1 MEDGVL
7 TTVRRKY
14 WRASRT
20 LRTWRDALSRSEPV
34 FRSIVIADHLRPAS
48 AIAPVVGGTRRHAE
62 AAVVWLER
70 AHDATPDGGVSYGY
84 FPVSRARGW
93 NVSYPETTGY
103 IMTSLVRFAEK
114 TGRQDLLDRAFR
126 MALWEAEIQM
136 PSGAVQGGAL
146 TTPDK
151 QTPAAFNTGMVLDGL
166 ATVLHQR
173 PDAVVLRAAERAA
186 RFLVNDLTGEGLF
199 VTNGEFVG
207 RDAVKIYNVLC
218 AWALYRFGVLTGAA
232 VYRDAAVKAVEGAL
246 RYQNERGWFGENCL
260 SDPSRPLTHTIGYTA
275 QGVLEVGLEAGR
287 EDFVAAS
294 EACLEGVLSGLR
306 PNGFLPGRFDAS
318 WRPAVRWS
326 CLTGAAQVAIVAYR
340 LSDVR
345 ANRRYGE
352 AADRLVNCLKAVQR
366 IDTGSPGI
374 DGALA
379 GSYPILGEYMTAG
392 YPNWATKYLLDA
404 LMLQGERSGEP
415 LTTARA

>member
-1 MEDGVL
+1 ML
-7 TTVRRKY
+7 TTARRKY
-14 WRASRT
+14 WRASRR
-20 LRTWRDALSRSEPV
+20 LRTWRDALTRSEPV
-34 FRSIVIADHLRPAS
+34 FRSVVIADHLRPAR
-48 AIAPVVGGTRRHAE
+48 AITPVVGETSRHAD
-62 AAVVWLER
+62 AAVDWLER

-103 IMTSLVRFAEK
+103 IMTSLVRFAGK
-114 TGRQDLLDRAFR
+114 TGRHDLLERACR
-126 MALWEAEIQM
+126 MALWEADIQM

-146 TTPDK
+146 TTADK
-151 QTPAAFNTGMVLDGL
+151 RTAAAFNTGMVLDGFV
-166 ATVLHQR
+166 TVLQQR
-173 PDAVVLRAAERAA
+173 PDAVVLRSAERAA
-186 RFLVNDLTGEGLF
+186 RFLVGDLTSEGLF
-199 VTNGEFVG
+199 VTNGGFVG
-207 RDAVKIYNVLC
+207 RDEVKIYNVLC
-218 AWALYRFGVLTGAA
+218 AWALYRFGVLTGESG
-232 VYRDAAVKAVEGAL
+232 YCDAAVKAVEGAL
-246 RYQNERGWFGENCL
+246 RYQNERGWFAENCL

-275 QGVLEVGLEAGR
+275 QGVLEVGIETGR
-287 EDFVAAS
+287 EDFVAAT
-294 EACLEGVLSGLR
+294 EACLEGVLSGVR

-340 LSDVR
+340 LSHIR
-345 ANRRYGE
+345 ANRQYGD

-366 IDTGSPGI
+366 VDTGSPGI

-404 LMLQGERSGEP
+404 LMLQSERSGEP
-415 LTTARA
+415 LTSAPA